1 MQNST
6 FSQDSGGC
14 VVDKRKHWEA
24 RVEMAVFKLPSGEL
38 STYDKLVY
46 AILCGHANRE
56 GNARLYVATI
66 AAEASCSTR
75 QVRRALTK
83 LESCHLLARRF
94 RNIPGRGQTCN
105 IYEVYGY
112 DEYTPSRER
121 EQDVPDPQEAEP
133 QNCNETASSAL
144 TSPQHQPVPPRP
156 SGQAALPAS
165 QPPADRQADEGIEQL
180 LKNKKDRNTIP
191 PNPPSGQGEEEAPP
205 KPERKTYDTENREEL
220 LQSQLQPQSPGQTGF
235 LQPKPAPEAEL
246 HETIRR
252 LYNTILPELAPAERI
267 TAARENVL
275 RQRIRED
282 PVREKFDWW
291 KWFFSRVRKFPWPM
305 GNNESRWRA
314 SFDWLIEEK
323 GMQKILEGSFRR
335 SFMVDSPA
343 FDLHRPAIRLDV
355 SPETRE
361 LWDKYRDR
369 SGKIDVP
376 AMLRDA
382 RRNRASQ

>member
-1 MQNST
+1 
-6 FSQDSGGC
+6 
-14 VVDKRKHWEA
+14 
-24 RVEMAVFKLPSGEL
+24 MAVFKLPSSEL

-83 LESCHLLARRF
+83 LESCHLLARCF

-112 DEYTPSRER
+112 DEYTPPKEE
-121 EQDVPDPQEAEP
+121 EQDAPDPQDGEP
-133 QNCNETASSAL
+133 LKCDEESVSSGL
-144 TSPQHQPVPPRP
+144 TSPHRQPSLPQS
-156 SGQAALPAS
+156 SGQAALPDS
-165 QPPADRQADEGIEQL
+165 QPPVDCQADVGIEQP
-180 LKNKKDRNTIP
+180 LKNKKEKNTIP
-191 PNPPSGQGEEEAPP
+191 PNPPSGQGEEETSPEQ
-205 KPERKTYDTENREEL
+205 ERKTYDTENREEL
-220 LQSQLQPQSPGQTGF
+220 SQSKPQPQAPIQTG
-235 LQPKPAPEAEL
+235 LPQPKPAPEVELPEAEL
-246 HETIRR
+246 YETIRR
-252 LYNTILPELAPAERI
+252 LYNAILPELAPAERV

-282 PVREKFDWW
+282 PVREKPAWW

-305 GNNESRWRA
+305 GNNESKWRA
-314 SFDWLIEEK
+314 SFDWLIEET

-335 SFMVDSPA
+335 SFTADRPA
-343 FDLHRPAIRLDV
+343 FDMHNQATRLDV

-382 RRNRASQ
+382 RRNKASQ